1 MSRIKFTVE
10 DSKVSEILKV
20 LLDSEIDIKDW
31 EVNGDESKD
40 IIHIHHP
47 YYKEE
52 KDNPL
57 TNPNWDPWSKK
68 PIGVDPFYV
77 KIGDEGFDYT
87 GSTGGADKVYHYKS
101 TTDDKTHTYKPTI
114 TTTDSSIKK
123 DSSASKSSTTVSM
136 KSELDFPYFKES

>member
-10 DSKVSEILKV
+10 DSKVSEVLKV
-20 LLDSEIDIKDW
+20 LLDSGIDIKDW

-52 KDNPL
+52 KDD
-57 TNPNWDPWSKK
+57 NWYSWCKK

-87 GSTGGADKVYHYKS
+87 GSTAMPDNGYQYHS
-101 TTDDKTHTYKPTI
+101 TTDGKMPTYKPTV
-114 TTTDSSIKK
+114 TTYGVTTSDDYHQSSSDSIKMN
-123 DSSASKSSTTVSM
+123 SSTI
-136 KSELDFPYFKES
+136 